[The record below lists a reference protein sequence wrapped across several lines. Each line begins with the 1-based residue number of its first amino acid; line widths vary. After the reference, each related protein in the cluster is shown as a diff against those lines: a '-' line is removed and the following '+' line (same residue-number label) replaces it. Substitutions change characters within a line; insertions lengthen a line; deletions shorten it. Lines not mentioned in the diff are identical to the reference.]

1 MSVRLTFISVFL
13 AFSLA
18 LINQTKDQR
27 FSDRGIMLKTVDYR
41 LDLNIDYENEKI
53 FSDCQLT
60 VLNPSGQ
67 PINQIPLI
75 LYRLIKVKSV
85 KDEKGA
91 NLSFTQQIVAYE
103 DWEKLQVNHIEV
115 FLKNP
120 LQQRDKKTIK
130 IQYEG
135 YLLGYSEVGMKY
147 VKDHVDKKFT
157 IIRPD
162 CWAYPRVGYPSWKV
176 NRSAGLQSFNY
187 LINVTVPNS
196 LAVANGGKL
205 VQKIS
210 KNRSV
215 TYSYQNI
222 KPAWRI
228 DIAIAKYGVLEDKPN
243 RLKIFHFHD
252 DAENAMVVLDAMKKT
267 MELYTDW
274 FGPLK
279 DYQGFSIIEIPGGFG
294 SQADVT
300 CIIQTE
306 SAFKK
311 RNRLYE
317 LYHEISHL
325 WNVKAVDPLPSR
337 FESEG
342 LAMFLQYLVQ
352 KKLEDK
358 KGALEKGVE
367 WASENFRRKCQNDP
381 KCKDVP
387 IIDYGEEM
395 LTDLSYSKGMI
406 FFYILYRLVGEEN
419 FIGIISTFYQEYN
432 ETGATSEDFIK
443 HTNEVSN
450 VDLTK
455 LFQEWI
461 YGSKS
466 SEYIINEVPIEEI
479 IRNYK

>member
-1 MSVRLTFISVFL
+1 MILISHVK
-13 AFSLA
+13 A
-18 LINQTKDQR
+18 QR
-27 FSDRGIMLKTVDYR
+27 FSKKEIFLKTIDYNLDLKVDYKS
-41 LDLNIDYENEKI
+41 EKI
-53 FSDCQLT
+53 FANCQLT
-60 VLNPSGQ
+60 VLNPSEQ
-67 PINQIPLI
+67 PIWQIPLT
-75 LYRLIKVKSV
+75 LYRLMKVTSV
-85 KDEKGA
+85 ENEEGA
-91 NLSFTQQIVAYE
+91 DLSFTQQVTSYE
-103 DWEKLQVNHIEV
+103 DWEKLQVNYIEV

-120 LQQRDKKTIK
+120 IQQGDKKTIK
-130 IQYEG
+130 IKYEG

-147 VKDHVDKKFT
+147 VKDHVDEKFT

-162 CWAYPRVGYPSWKV
+162 CKAYPEVGYPSWKV
-176 NRSAGLQSFNY
+176 IRSAGLQSFNY

-196 LAVANGGKL
+196 LVVANGGKL
-205 VQKIS
+205 IQKIS
-210 KNRSV
+210 KNRLF

-228 DIAIAKYGVLEDKPN
+228 DIAIAEYGVLEDKSN

-252 DAENAMVVLDAMKKT
+252 DAENAIVVLDAMKKT
-267 MELYTDW
+267 MELYTHW

-279 DYQGFSIIEIPGGFG
+279 DYQGFSIIEIPEGFG
-294 SQADVT
+294 SQADAT

-306 SAFKK
+306 PAFKE
-311 RNRLYE
+311 RNRIYE

-325 WNVKAVDPLPSR
+325 WNVKVLDPLPSR

-352 KKLEDK
+352 EKLEDK
-358 KGALEKGVE
+358 KGALEKGLE
-367 WASENFRRKCQNDP
+367 WASESFRGKCQNEP

-387 IIDYGEEM
+387 IIDYGKEM

-406 FFYILYRLVGEEN
+406 FFYILYRLGGKKN
-419 FIGIISTFYQEYN
+419 FCEIIGKFYQRYS
-432 ETGATSEDFIK
+432 ETGATSENFIK

-466 SEYIINEVPIEEI
+466 SEYIINKVPIEEI

>member
-1 MSVRLTFISVFL
+1 M
-13 AFSLA
+13 
-18 LINQTKDQR
+18 
-27 FSDRGIMLKTVDYR
+27 
-41 LDLNIDYENEKI
+41 
-53 FSDCQLT
+53 
-60 VLNPSGQ
+60 
-67 PINQIPLI
+67 
-75 LYRLIKVKSV
+75 
-85 KDEKGA
+85 
-91 NLSFTQQIVAYE
+91 
-103 DWEKLQVNHIEV
+103 
-115 FLKNP
+115 
-120 LQQRDKKTIK
+120 
-130 IQYEG
+130 
-135 YLLGYSEVGMKY
+135 
-147 VKDHVDKKFT
+147 
-157 IIRPD
+157 
-162 CWAYPRVGYPSWKV
+162 
-176 NRSAGLQSFNY
+176 
-187 LINVTVPNS
+187 
-196 LAVANGGKL
+196 

-210 KNRSV
+210 KNRLV

-267 MELYTDW
+267 TELYTHW

-325 WNVKAVDPLPSR
+325 WNVKPLDPLPSR

-352 KKLEDK
+352 EKLEDK

-367 WASENFRRKCQNDP
+367 WACENFRRKSQNDP

-387 IIDYGEEM
+387 IIDYGKEM

-406 FFYILYRLVGEEN
+406 FFYVLYRLAGEKN
-419 FIGIISTFYQEYN
+419 FYEIIGKFYQEYN

-443 HTNEVSN
+443 YTNEVSN

-466 SEYIINEVPIEEI
+466 SEYIINGVPIEEI